1 MKLSSSLLSAIT
13 LGVSI
18 TVVAASTTSCEKEKI
33 KQKLEQGRDDNGQNN
48 PNDCPACGMG

>member
-18 TVVAASTTSCEKEKI
+18 TAVTAATTSCEKEKI
-33 KQKLEQGRDDNGQNN
+33 RQKLEQGRSDDGQNGTQS
-48 PNDCPACGMG
+48 CPACGMG